1 LRPKKDQGLDEPRLR
16 THVVAL
22 ATTLRATSGG
32 AVSSSPKVSTTL
44 WFDKDAEAAAQ
55 HYTKAI
61 PGSEIL
67 GIEHYGK
74 AGPGPEGSVM
84 LVRFRLGGQEFM
96 ALNGGPLFTPNE
108 AVSFVIYCDD
118 QAEVDRLWNHM
129 SEGGQTSHCG
139 WLKDRWGFS
148 WQIVPRRF
156 IELMTSATSDE
167 AKARVFSAMM
177 HMTKFEIAKLERAA

>member
-1 LRPKKDQGLDEPRLR
+1 MVSPRFRRPYGSIKKPKPQQ
-16 THVVAL
+16 
-22 ATTLRATSGG
+22 ATTSRPLPVR
-32 AVSSSPKVSTTL
+32 
-44 WFDKDAEAAAQ
+44 Q
-55 HYTKAI
+55 
-61 PGSEIL
+61 IL

-84 LVRFRLGGQEFM
+84 LVRFRLGGQEFL

-108 AVSFVIYCDD
+108 SVSFAIYCDD

-129 SEGGQTSHCG
+129 SEGGKTGQCG

-156 IELMTSATSDE
+156 VDLMTSSTPE
-167 AKARVFSAMM
+167 AKARVFGAMM
-177 HMTKFEIAKLERAA
+177 QMTKFEIAKLELAAQGDGE